1 MVDFVGLPLSGYGN
15 RPSRSI
21 PPFRREFSLIISLS
35 GGLQKLWSHCES
47 KVNYNDT
54 LSILVN
60 FMEHSDFVHLHL
72 HTEYSLLD
80 GACRIL
86 DNRGAPGE
94 LIQRASQYR
103 MPALG
108 ITDHGNMFGAIDFY
122 QACVNSGIKPII
134 GCEFYIAPQSRYIK
148 DGSGISEAANHL
160 ILLAKDRTGYQNL
173 MRLVTIAYL
182 EGFYYRPRIDK
193 EVLKDYCKGL
203 ICLTG
208 CLKSEV
214 SQAILNDDRDKAKM
228 AISFYGEIFGK
239 ENIYLELIDNGISEQ
254 RKVCREL
261 IELEKEMGIPLVAT
275 NDCHYVDKADAYAQE
290 ILLCIGTG
298 KTLDDPSH
306 LKFSTEEFYFKSPQE
321 MKQIFI
327 EIPQAVK
334 NTIEI
339 TEKCSLQ
346 LDFETIHLPVYK
358 VPENYS
364 LDDYLRNLCEQG
376 LKKRHTEVT
385 PDIRKRLDYELSV
398 ISQMGFASY
407 FLIVW
412 DFIEYAKRQKIM
424 VGPGRGSGAG
434 SLVAYLLGIT
444 ELDPLK
450 YGLLFER
457 FLNPGRKSMPDLDI
471 DFADNGRDKVID
483 YVKERYGEKNVAQ
496 IITFGTM
503 LARAVVRDTGR
514 VLNVPLSEVDG
525 IAKLIPFGETI
536 EGALQLVPELKRR
549 YETDGVVRNL
559 LDTAQRIEGLKRH
572 TGVHAAGIVITP
584 GEMVNYV
591 PLAKSGRNV
600 VTTQYEDAALIRL
613 GLLKIDFLGLRT
625 LTVIDEAL
633 KLVSKKTK
641 QAPKEPSDIP
651 LDDRKTYKLLAEAK
665 SAGVF
670 QLESAGMRDLL
681 RKLEPTEFSD
691 LIALVAL
698 YRPGPIGSGMVD
710 EFVARK
716 HKRAK
721 IDYEHPLIEPI
732 LRDTYG
738 VILYQEDVMRIASEL
753 AGFAPEQAD
762 VLRQAMGKKNP
773 IEIERQREN
782 FVKGAGKKG
791 ISIGKANRIF
801 DAMVK
806 FGGYGFNK
814 SHASAYALLA
824 YHTAWLKANHP
835 LEYMTVLLSS
845 EIEDTDKIVEYI
857 AECHL
862 MSITVLPPSVEKSFS
877 EFRIENGSIRFGLL
891 AIKNVGQGAIDSI
904 VGARESG
911 GAFRSLYD
919 FCVRVDLR
927 LVNRRT
933 IESLIKAGCFDS
945 FGNPRAQL
953 FKGLDFVLEK
963 ASRAQRERLSG
974 QTSFLA
980 FVEPGLP
987 GAEELAPAK
996 EWQENKLLAYEKEV
1010 LGFYITGHP
1019 LARFAEEMK
1028 NYVSHPIDKLH
1039 GLRTESQVTTGGI
1052 IASLDK
1058 RKTKKGQLMAIFK
1071 LEDLTG
1077 MVEVIVF
1084 PEAYE
1089 NGIGKYLHRDE
1100 MVIVKGRL
1108 NWREEKVRIVASE
1121 VIPFSRA
1128 RESIIHEMTLK
1139 LSTAGLEEETLKKL
1153 KELFMKNQ
1161 GSCRVNFKLSAPRNR
1176 IVKISSKMQVKLSDE
1191 LLEDLKKLLGTDSI
1205 QLSR

>member
-1 MVDFVGLPLSGYGN
+1 
-15 RPSRSI
+15 
-21 PPFRREFSLIISLS
+21 
-35 GGLQKLWSHCES
+35 
-47 KVNYNDT
+47 
-54 LSILVN
+54 
-60 FMEHSDFVHLHL
+60 MEHSDFVHLHL

-86 DNRGAPGE
+86 DNRRAPGN
-94 LIQRASQYR
+94 LIQRASQYK
-103 MPALG
+103 MAAMG
-108 ITDHGNMFGAIDFY
+108 ITDHGNIFGTIDFY

-134 GCEFYIAPQSRYIK
+134 GCEVYVAPRSRYVK
-148 DGSGISEAANHL
+148 EGSSISEAANHL
-160 ILLAKDRTGYQNL
+160 ILLARDRTGYKNL
-173 MRLVTIAYL
+173 MRLVSIGYL

-193 EVLKDYCKGL
+193 EALKDYSKGL
-203 ICLTG
+203 VCLTG
-208 CLKSEV
+208 CLKSEF
-214 SQAILNDDRDKAKM
+214 SQAILNDDQDKAKK

-239 ENIYLELIDNGISEQ
+239 ENFYLELIDNGISEQ

-261 IELEKEMGIPLVAT
+261 IRLGKQMEIPLVAT

-298 KTLDDPSH
+298 RTLDDPSH

-321 MKQIFI
+321 MKQIFAEVPEAI
-327 EIPQAVK
+327 S
-334 NTIEI
+334 NTMEI
-339 TEKCSLQ
+339 TEKCNLQ
-346 LDFETIHLPVYK
+346 LDFETIHLPDYK
-358 VPENYS
+358 VPENYN
-364 LDDYLRNLCEQG
+364 LDEYLRNLCEEG
-376 LKKRHTEVT
+376 LKKRYTEVT
-385 PDIRKRLDYELSV
+385 PDIRRRLDYELSV
-398 ISQMGFASY
+398 ISRMGFASY

-434 SLVAYLLGIT
+434 SFVAYLLGIT

-471 DFADNGRDKVID
+471 DFADNGRDRVID
-483 YVKERYGEKNVAQ
+483 YVKAKYGQKNVAQ

-514 VLNVPLSEVDG
+514 VLNVPLTEVDG

-536 EGALQLVPELKRR
+536 QEALQLVPELNRG

-591 PLAKSGRNV
+591 PLAKSGKNV
-600 VTTQYEDAALIRL
+600 VTTQYEDTALIRL

-633 KLVSKKTK
+633 KLISKRAKE
-641 QAPKEPSDIP
+641 APREPSDIV
-651 LDDRKTYKLLAEAK
+651 LDDGKTYKLLAEAK

-721 IDYEHPLIEPI
+721 IDYEHPLLEPI
-732 LRDTYG
+732 LKDTYG
-738 VILYQEDVMRIASEL
+738 IILYQEDVMRIATEL
-753 AGFAPEQAD
+753 AGFTPEQAD
-762 VLRQAMGKKNP
+762 VLRQAMGKKIP

-782 FVKGAGKKG
+782 FVKGAGKEG
-791 ISIGKANRIF
+791 ISVGKANRIF

-824 YHTAWLKANHP
+824 YQTAWLKANYP

-845 EIEDTDKIVEYI
+845 EMENTDKIVEYM
-857 AECHL
+857 AECQQ
-862 MSITVLPPSVEKSFS
+862 MGTAVLPPSVEKSFS
-877 EFRIENGSIRFGLL
+877 EFRIEDGSIRFGLL

-911 GAFRSLYD
+911 GVFKSLYD
-919 FCVRVDLR
+919 FCVQVDLR

-945 FGNPRAQL
+945 LGQPRAQL
-953 FKGLDFVLEK
+953 FKGLDLVLEK
-963 ASRAQRERLSG
+963 ASRAQKERLSG
-974 QTSFLA
+974 QTSFLDL
-980 FVEPGLP
+980 VDSTLGEV
-987 GAEELAPAK
+987 EELPPSK

-1010 LGFYITGHP
+1010 LGFYVTGHP
-1019 LARFAEEMK
+1019 LARFSEEMK
-1028 NYVSHPIDKLH
+1028 NYVSHSIDKLH
-1039 GLRTESQVTTGGI
+1039 ELGTKSQVTIGGI
-1052 IASLDK
+1052 ISSLNK

-1100 MVIVKGRL
+1100 MVVVKGRL
-1108 NWREEKVRIVASE
+1108 NWREEKPRIVASE

-1128 RESIIHEMTLK
+1128 KELLIHQMILK
-1139 LSTAGLEEETLKKL
+1139 LSTAGLEEATLKKL
-1153 KELFMKNQ
+1153 KELFMKNR
-1161 GSCRVNFKLSAPRNR
+1161 GNCRVNFSLSAPRNR
-1176 IVKISSKMQVKLSDE
+1176 IVDISSKIQVKLSDE
-1191 LLEDLKKLLGTDSI
+1191 LLEEVKRLVGRDSI
-1205 QLSR
+1205 RLSG

>member
-1 MVDFVGLPLSGYGN
+1 
-15 RPSRSI
+15 
-21 PPFRREFSLIISLS
+21 
-35 GGLQKLWSHCES
+35 
-47 KVNYNDT
+47 
-54 LSILVN
+54 
-60 FMEHSDFVHLHL
+60 MEHSSFVHLHL

-86 DNRGAPGE
+86 DNRRAPGN
-94 LIQRASQYR
+94 LIQRAVQYR

-122 QACVNSGIKPII
+122 QACANSGIKPII
-134 GCEFYIAPQSRYIK
+134 GCEVYVAPQTRYVK
-148 DGSGISEAANHL
+148 EGGGISEATNHL
-160 ILLAKDRTGYQNL
+160 ILLAKDGTGYRNL
-173 MRLVTIAYL
+173 TKLVSIGYL
-182 EGFYYRPRIDK
+182 EGFYYRPRIDR
-193 EVLKDYCKGL
+193 EVLKEYAKGL
-203 ICLTG
+203 VCLTG
-208 CLKSEV
+208 CVKSEV
-214 SQAILNDDRDKAKM
+214 SQAILAEDYDKAKE
-228 AISFYGEIFGK
+228 AISFYAGIFGK
-239 ENIYLELIDNGISEQ
+239 ENLYLELIDNGISEQ
-254 RKVCREL
+254 KKVCREL
-261 IELEKEMGIPLVAT
+261 IRLGKELGIPLVAT
-275 NDCHYVDKADAYAQE
+275 NDCHYVDKADAYVQE

-298 KTLDDPSH
+298 KTLDDPTH

-321 MKQIFI
+321 MEQIFA
-327 EIPQAVK
+327 EVPQAIR

-346 LDFETIHLPVYK
+346 LDFETIHLPEYRI
-358 VPENYS
+358 PEEGN
-364 LDDYLRNLCEQG
+364 LDVYLRSLCEEG
-376 LKKRHTEVT
+376 LNKRYKEVT
-385 PDIRKRLDYELSV
+385 PEVRKRLDYELSV
-398 ISQMGFASY
+398 IRQMGFASY

-412 DFIEYAKRQKIM
+412 DFIEYAKQQNIM

-471 DFADNGRDKVID
+471 DFADSGRDRVIE
-483 YVKERYGEKNVAQ
+483 YVKNKYGEKNVAQ

-514 VLNVPLSEVDG
+514 VLNVPLPEVDG

-536 EGALQLVPELKRR
+536 QGALQMVPELRRR
-549 YETDGVVRNL
+549 YETEPLVRNL

-591 PLAKSGRNV
+591 PLAKSGKNV
-600 VTTQYEDAALIRL
+600 VTTQYEDAALVKL

-633 KLVSKKTK
+633 KLIDKRAKGV
-641 QAPKEPSDIP
+641 PKEPSEIP
-651 LDDRKTYKLLAEAK
+651 LNDKKTYRLLAEAK

-710 EFVARK
+710 EFVSRK
-716 HKRAK
+716 HKWAK
-721 IDYEHPLIEPI
+721 ITYEHPLLEPI

-738 VILYQEDVMRIASEL
+738 IILYQEDVMCIASEL
-753 AGFAPEQAD
+753 AGFTPEQAD
-762 VLRQAMGKKNP
+762 VLRQAMGKKVP
-773 IEIERQREN
+773 VEIERQREN

-824 YHTAWLKANHP
+824 YQTAWLKANYP
-835 LEYMTVLLSS
+835 LEHMTVLLSS
-845 EIEDTDKIVEYI
+845 EMENTDKIAEYM
-857 AECHL
+857 AECRH
-862 MSITVLPPSVEKSFS
+862 MGITVLPPSVDKSFS

-904 VGARESG
+904 VAARESG
-911 GAFRSLYD
+911 RMFTSLYD

-927 LVNRRT
+927 SVNRRT

-945 FGNPRAQL
+945 FAQPRAQL
-953 FKGLDFVLEK
+953 FKGLDSVLEK
-963 ASRAQRERLSG
+963 ALQSQKERLRG
-974 QTSFLA
+974 QTSFLDIVDSIA
-980 FVEPGLP
+980 RGI
-987 GAEELAPAK
+987 EELAPSK
-996 EWQENKLLAYEKEV
+996 EWEENKLLAYEKEV
-1010 LGFYITGHP
+1010 LGFYISGHP
-1019 LARFAEEMK
+1019 LARYAEEMN
-1028 NYVSHPIDKLH
+1028 NYVSHFIDQLQEA
-1039 GLRTESQVTTGGI
+1039 GNESEVAAAGI
-1052 IASLDK
+1052 ISSINK
-1058 RKTKKGQLMAIFK
+1058 KKTKKGQWMAVFR

-1077 MVEVIVF
+1077 IVEVIVF

-1089 NGIGKYLHRDE
+1089 SGIAEYLHRDE

-1108 NWREEKVRIVASE
+1108 AWREDKPRILASE

-1128 RESIIHEMTLK
+1128 RELLIHQMTLK
-1139 LSTAGLEEETLKKL
+1139 LSTAGLEEETLRKL
-1153 KELFMKNQ
+1153 KEVFLRNQ
-1161 GSCRVNFKLSAPRNR
+1161 GNCRVNFCLSPPHNKVAR
-1176 IVKISSKMQVKLSDE
+1176 IKSKMQVKLSDE
-1191 LLEDLKKLLGTDSI
+1191 LLEEVKKLLGRDSV
-1205 QLSR
+1205 QLK

>member
-1 MVDFVGLPLSGYGN
+1 VSFEIVPTPIEN
-15 RPSRSI
+15 R
-21 PPFRREFSLIISLS
+21 
-35 GGLQKLWSHCES
+35 
-47 KVNYNDT
+47 DA
-54 LSILVN
+54 ILVN

-86 DNRGAPGE
+86 DNRRAPGN
-94 LIQRASQYR
+94 LIQRASQYK

-134 GCEFYIAPQSRYIK
+134 GCEVYVAPQSRYVK
-148 DGSGISEAANHL
+148 EGSSISEAANHL
-160 ILLAKDRTGYQNL
+160 ILLAKDRTGYENL
-173 MRLVTIAYL
+173 MRLVSIGYL

-193 EVLKDYCKGL
+193 EVLKDYSKGL

-208 CLKSEV
+208 CLKGEV
-214 SQAILNDDRDKAKM
+214 SQAILNDDPDKAKK

-239 ENIYLELIDNGISEQ
+239 ENLYLELIDNGISEQ
-254 RKVCREL
+254 KKICREL
-261 IELEKEMGIPLVAT
+261 IKLGKEIGIPSVAT

-298 KTLDDPSH
+298 KTLDDPTH

-321 MKQIFI
+321 MKQIFA
-327 EIPQAVK
+327 EMPQAIN

-346 LDFETIHLPVYK
+346 LDFETMHLPDYK
-358 VPENYS
+358 VPDKYN
-364 LDDYLRNLCEQG
+364 LDEYLKNLCEQG
-376 LKKRHTEVT
+376 LKKRYTEVT
-385 PDIRKRLDYELSV
+385 PDIRRRLGYELSV

-471 DFADNGRDKVID
+471 DFADNGRDRVID
-483 YVKERYGEKNVAQ
+483 YVKEKYGQKNVAQ

-514 VLNVPLSEVDG
+514 VFNVPLSEVDG

-536 EGALQLVPELKRR
+536 QGALQLVPELNRR
-549 YETDGVVRNL
+549 YETDSMVRNL

-591 PLAKSGRNV
+591 PLAKSSKDV
-600 VTTQYEDAALIRL
+600 VTTQYEDTALIKL

-633 KLVSKKTK
+633 KLVSKRAKET
-641 QAPKEPSDIP
+641 PKEPSDIP
-651 LDDRKTYKLLAEAK
+651 LDDRKTYKLLAEGK
-665 SAGVF
+665 SCGVF

-710 EFVARK
+710 EFVDRK

-721 IDYEHPLIEPI
+721 INYEHPLLEPI
-732 LRDTYG
+732 LKDTYG
-738 VILYQEDVMRIASEL
+738 VILYQEDVMHIATDL
-753 AGFAPEQAD
+753 AGFTPEQAD
-762 VLRQAMGKKNP
+762 VLRQAMGKKIP
-773 IEIERQREN
+773 TEIERQREN
-782 FVKGAGKKG
+782 FVKGAGNKE

-824 YHTAWLKANHP
+824 YQTAWLKANYP
-835 LEYMTVLLSS
+835 LEYMAVLLSS
-845 EIEDTDKIVEYI
+845 EMENTDKIVEYI
-857 AECHL
+857 AECHQ
-862 MSITVLPPSVEKSFS
+862 MGITVLPPSVEKSFS

-911 GAFRSLYD
+911 GAFKSLCD

-945 FGNPRAQL
+945 LGQPRAQL
-953 FKGLDFVLEK
+953 FKGLDIVLEK
-963 ASRAQRERLSG
+963 ASQAQKERLSG
-974 QTSFLA
+974 QTSFLD
-980 FVEPGLP
+980 FVDSTVRGV
-987 GAEELAPAK
+987 EELPSSK

-1019 LARFAEEMK
+1019 LAKFAEEMK
-1028 NYVSHPIDKLH
+1028 NYVSHSIDKLQELAT
-1039 GLRTESQVTTGGI
+1039 GSQVSIGGVI
-1052 IASLDK
+1052 SFLNK
-1058 RKTKKGQLMAIFK
+1058 RETKKGQLMAIFK

-1077 MVEVIVF
+1077 MVEVVVF

-1100 MVIVKGRL
+1100 MVIVKGKL
-1108 NWREEKVRIVASE
+1108 NWWEEKPRIVASE
-1121 VIPFSRA
+1121 VIPFNRA
-1128 RESIIHEMTLK
+1128 KEFLIHQITL
-1139 LSTAGLEEETLKKL
+1139 SVATTGLEEGTLKKL
-1153 KELFMKNQ
+1153 KELFIKNQ
-1161 GSCRVNFKLSAPRNR
+1161 GNCRVNFSLSSPRSR
-1176 IVKISSKMQVKLSDE
+1176 TVKISSKMQVKLSDE
-1191 LLEDLKKLLGTDSI
+1191 LLEEVKKLLGKDSI

>member
-1 MVDFVGLPLSGYGN
+1 
-15 RPSRSI
+15 
-21 PPFRREFSLIISLS
+21 
-35 GGLQKLWSHCES
+35 
-47 KVNYNDT
+47 
-54 LSILVN
+54 
-60 FMEHSDFVHLHL
+60 MEHSDFVHLHL

-86 DNRGAPGE
+86 DNRRAPGN

-134 GCEFYIAPQSRYIK
+134 GCEVYVAPQSRHAK
-148 DGSGISEAANHL
+148 EGSSISEAANHL
-160 ILLAKDRTGYQNL
+160 ILLAKDRTGYENL
-173 MRLVTIAYL
+173 MKLVSIGYL

-193 EVLKDYCKGL
+193 EVLKDYSKGL
-203 ICLTG
+203 VCLTG
-208 CLKSEV
+208 CLKGEV
-214 SQAILNDDRDKAKM
+214 SGAILNDDLDKAKK
-228 AISFYGEIFGK
+228 AISFYGEIFCK
-239 ENIYLELIDNGISEQ
+239 ENLYLELTDNGISEQ
-254 RKVCREL
+254 KKVCREL
-261 IELEKEMGIPLVAT
+261 IKLGRELGIPLVAT

-321 MKQIFI
+321 MKQIFA
-327 EIPQAVK
+327 EMPQAIK
-334 NTIEI
+334 STIEI
-339 TEKCSLQ
+339 TEKCNLQ
-346 LDFETIHLPVYK
+346 LDFETIHLPEYK

-364 LDDYLRNLCEQG
+364 LDEYLRNLCEQG
-376 LKKRHTEVT
+376 LNKRYTEVT

-398 ISQMGFASY
+398 ITRMGFASY

-434 SLVAYLLGIT
+434 SLVAYVLGIT

-471 DFADNGRDKVID
+471 DFADNGRDRVID
-483 YVKERYGEKNVAQ
+483 YVKEKYGQKNVAQ

-514 VLNVPLSEVDG
+514 VLNIPLPEVDG

-536 EGALQLVPELKRR
+536 QGALQLVPELKSR

-559 LDTAQRIEGLKRH
+559 LDMAQRIEGIKRH
-572 TGVHAAGIVITP
+572 TGVHAAGIVIAP

-591 PLAKSGRNV
+591 PLAKSGKNV
-600 VTTQYEDAALIRL
+600 VTTQYDDTALIKL

-633 KLVSKKTK
+633 KLISKRAKE
-641 QAPKEPSDIP
+641 APREPSDIP
-651 LDDRKTYKLLAEAK
+651 LDNRKTYKLLAEAK

-691 LIALVAL
+691 VIALVAL

-721 IDYEHPLIEPI
+721 ISYEHPLLEPI

-738 VILYQEDVMRIASEL
+738 VILYQEDVMRIATEL
-753 AGFAPEQAD
+753 AGFTPEQAD
-762 VLRQAMGKKNP
+762 VLRQAMGKKVP
-773 IEIERQREN
+773 EEIERQREN
-782 FVKGAGKKG
+782 FVKGAGNKG
-791 ISIGKANRIF
+791 ISTGKSNRIF

-824 YHTAWLKANHP
+824 YQTAWLKANYP

-845 EIEDTDKIVEYI
+845 EMENTDKIVEYI
-857 AECHL
+857 SECHQ
-862 MSITVLPPSVEKSFS
+862 MGITVLPPSVEKSFS

-911 GAFRSLYD
+911 EAFTSLYD
-919 FCVRVDLR
+919 FCVRVDSR
-927 LVNRRT
+927 LVNRRA
-933 IESLIKAGCFDS
+933 IESLIKAGCFDLL
-945 FGNPRAQL
+945 GQPRAHL
-953 FKGLDFVLEK
+953 FKGLDLVLEK
-963 ASRAQRERLSG
+963 ASRAQKERLSG

-980 FVEPGLP
+980 LADSTVRGV
-987 GAEELAPAK
+987 EELPPSK

-1028 NYVSHPIDKLH
+1028 NYVSHSIDKLQEL
-1039 GLRTESQVTTGGI
+1039 GTESQVSIGGI
-1052 IASLDK
+1052 IGSLEK
-1058 RKTKKGQLMAIFK
+1058 KKTKKGQLMAIFG

-1100 MVIVKGRL
+1100 LFIVKGKL
-1108 NWREEKVRIVASE
+1108 NWREEKARIVASE

-1128 RESIIHEMTLK
+1128 REHFIHQMTLK
-1139 LSTAGLEEETLKKL
+1139 LSTAGLEEDTLKKL
-1153 KELFMKNQ
+1153 KELFEKNRGNCQ
-1161 GSCRVNFKLSAPRNR
+1161 VNFNLSAPRNKPM
-1176 IVKISSKMQVKLSDE
+1176 KISSKIQVKLSDE
-1191 LLEDLKKLLGTDSI
+1191 LLEEVERLLGRDSI
-1205 QLSR
+1205 QLSP

>member
-1 MVDFVGLPLSGYGN
+1 
-15 RPSRSI
+15 
-21 PPFRREFSLIISLS
+21 
-35 GGLQKLWSHCES
+35 
-47 KVNYNDT
+47 
-54 LSILVN
+54 
-60 FMEHSDFVHLHL
+60 MEHSDFVHLHL

-86 DNRGAPGE
+86 DNHRAPGN
-94 LIQRASQYR
+94 LIQRASQYKLA
-103 MPALG
+103 ALG
-108 ITDHGNMFGAIDFY
+108 ITDHGNMFGTIDFY

-134 GCEFYIAPQSRYIK
+134 GCEVYVAPQSRYVK
-148 DGSGISEAANHL
+148 EGSSISEAANHL
-160 ILLAKDRTGYQNL
+160 ILLARDRTGYKNL
-173 MRLVTIAYL
+173 MRLVSIGYL

-193 EVLKDYCKGL
+193 EVLKDYSEGL
-203 ICLTG
+203 VCLTG
-208 CLKSEV
+208 CLKSEF
-214 SQAILNDDRDKAKM
+214 SRAILNDDQDKAKK

-239 ENIYLELIDNGISEQ
+239 ENFYLELIDNGISEQ

-261 IELEKEMGIPLVAT
+261 IRLGKQMEIPLVAT

-298 KTLDDPSH
+298 RTLDDPSH

-321 MKQIFI
+321 MKQIFAEVPEAI
-327 EIPQAVK
+327 S
-334 NTIEI
+334 NTMEI
-339 TEKCSLQ
+339 TEKCNLQ
-346 LDFETIHLPVYK
+346 LDFETIHLPDYK
-358 VPENYS
+358 VPENYN
-364 LDDYLRNLCEQG
+364 LDEYLRNLCEQG
-376 LKKRHTEVT
+376 LKKRYAEVT
-385 PDIRKRLDYELSV
+385 PDIRRRLDYELSV
-398 ISQMGFASY
+398 ISRMGFASY

-434 SLVAYLLGIT
+434 SFVAYLLGIT

-471 DFADNGRDKVID
+471 DFADNGRDRAID
-483 YVKERYGEKNVAQ
+483 YVKAKYGQKNVAQ

-514 VLNVPLSEVDG
+514 VLNVPLTEVDG

-536 EGALQLVPELKRR
+536 QEALQLVPELNRR

-591 PLAKSGRNV
+591 PLAKSGKNV
-600 VTTQYEDAALIRL
+600 VTTQYEDTALIRL

-633 KLVSKKTK
+633 KLISKRAKE
-641 QAPKEPSDIP
+641 APKEPSDIP
-651 LDDRKTYKLLAEAK
+651 LDDGKTYKLLAEAK

-721 IDYEHPLIEPI
+721 IDYEHPLLEPI
-732 LRDTYG
+732 LKDTYG
-738 VILYQEDVMRIASEL
+738 IILYQEDVMRIATEL
-753 AGFAPEQAD
+753 AGFTPEQAD
-762 VLRQAMGKKNP
+762 VLRQAMGKKIP

-782 FVKGAGKKG
+782 FVKGAGKEG
-791 ISIGKANRIF
+791 ISVGKANRIF

-824 YHTAWLKANHP
+824 YQTAWLKANYP

-845 EIEDTDKIVEYI
+845 EMENTDKIVEYM
-857 AECHL
+857 AKCQQ
-862 MSITVLPPSVEKSFS
+862 MGTAVLPPSVEKSFS

-904 VGARESG
+904 VGARESEG
-911 GAFRSLYD
+911 VFKSLYD
-919 FCVRVDLR
+919 FCVQVDLR

-945 FGNPRAQL
+945 LGQPRAQL
-953 FKGLDFVLEK
+953 FKGLDLVLEK
-963 ASRAQRERLSG
+963 ASRAQKERLSG
-974 QTSFLA
+974 QTSFLDLVDST
-980 FVEPGLP
+980 FREV
-987 GAEELAPAK
+987 EELPPSK

-1010 LGFYITGHP
+1010 LGFYVTGHP
-1019 LARFAEEMK
+1019 LARFSEEMK
-1028 NYVSHPIDKLH
+1028 NYVSHSIDKLREL
-1039 GLRTESQVTTGGI
+1039 GTKSQVTIGGI
-1052 IASLDK
+1052 ISSLNK

-1077 MVEVIVF
+1077 MVEVVVF
-1084 PEAYE
+1084 PEAYD
-1089 NGIGKYLHRDE
+1089 NGIGKYLRRDE
-1100 MVIVKGRL
+1100 MVIVKGRV
-1108 NWREEKVRIVASE
+1108 NWWEEKPRIVASE

-1128 RESIIHEMTLK
+1128 KELLIHQMTLK
-1139 LSTAGLEEETLKKL
+1139 LSTAGLEEATLKKL
-1153 KELFMKNQ
+1153 KELFMKNR
-1161 GSCRVNFKLSAPRNR
+1161 GSCQVNFSLSAPRNI
-1176 IVKISSKMQVKLSDE
+1176 IVNISSKIQVKLSDE
-1191 LLEDLKKLLGTDSI
+1191 FLEEVKKLVGRDSI
-1205 QLSR
+1205 QLSG

>member
-1 MVDFVGLPLSGYGN
+1 
-15 RPSRSI
+15 
-21 PPFRREFSLIISLS
+21 
-35 GGLQKLWSHCES
+35 
-47 KVNYNDT
+47 
-54 LSILVN
+54 
-60 FMEHSDFVHLHL
+60 MEHSDFVHLHL

-86 DNRGAPGE
+86 DNRKAPGN

-134 GCEFYIAPQSRYIK
+134 GCEIYVAPQSRYVK
-148 DGSGISEAANHL
+148 EGSGISEAANHL
-160 ILLAKDRTGYQNL
+160 ILLVRDRTGYKNL
-173 MRLVTIAYL
+173 MRLVSIGYL

-193 EVLKDYCKGL
+193 EVLKEYSEGL

-214 SQAILNDDRDKAKM
+214 SQAILNDDHDKAKK

-239 ENIYLELIDNGISEQ
+239 ENLYLELIDNGISEQ
-254 RKVCREL
+254 KKVCQGL
-261 IELEKEMGIPLVAT
+261 VKLGKEMGIPLVAT
-275 NDCHYVDKADAYAQE
+275 NDCHYVDKTDAYAQE

-298 KTLDDPSH
+298 KTFDDPSH

-321 MKQIFI
+321 MKQIFA
-327 EIPQAVK
+327 EIPQAIK
-334 NTIEI
+334 STIEI

-346 LDFETIHLPVYK
+346 LDFETMHLPDYK
-358 VPENYS
+358 VPENYNF
-364 LDDYLRNLCEQG
+364 DEYLKNLCEQG
-376 LKKRHTEVT
+376 LKKRYREVT
-385 PDIRKRLDYELSV
+385 PDIRRRLDYELSV
-398 ISQMGFASY
+398 INQMGFASY

-471 DFADNGRDKVID
+471 DFADNGRDRVID
-483 YVKERYGEKNVAQ
+483 YVREKYGQKNVAQ

-514 VLNVPLSEVDG
+514 VLNVPLLEVDG

-536 EGALQLVPELKRR
+536 QGALQLVPELNRR

-559 LDTAQRIEGLKRH
+559 LDTAQRIEGIKRH

-591 PLAKSGRNV
+591 PLAKSSKNV

-633 KLVSKKTK
+633 KLINKRAKE
-641 QAPKEPSDIP
+641 APKEPSDIP
-651 LDDRKTYKLLAEAK
+651 LDDRKTYKLLAQAK

-681 RKLEPTEFSD
+681 RKLKPTEFSD
-691 LIALVAL
+691 IIALVAL

-721 IDYEHPLIEPI
+721 INYEHSLLEPI
-732 LRDTYG
+732 LKDTYG
-738 VILYQEDVMRIASEL
+738 VILYQEDVMRITTEL
-753 AGFAPEQAD
+753 AGFTPEQAD
-762 VLRQAMGKKNP
+762 VLRQAMGKKIP
-773 IEIERQREN
+773 TEIERQREN
-782 FVKGAGKKG
+782 FVKGAGKKE
-791 ISIGKANRIF
+791 ISSGKANRTF

-824 YHTAWLKANHP
+824 YQTAWLKANYP

-845 EIEDTDKIVEYI
+845 EMENTDKIVEYI
-857 AECHL
+857 SECHQ
-862 MSITVLPPSVEKSFS
+862 MGITVLPPSVEKSFS
-877 EFRIENGSIRFGLL
+877 EFRIENGNVRFGLL
-891 AIKNVGQGAIDSI
+891 AIKNVGHGAIDSI
-904 VGARESG
+904 VSARESG
-911 GAFRSLYD
+911 EAFTSLCD
-919 FCVRVDLR
+919 FCVRVDSR
-927 LVNRRT
+927 LVNRRAV
-933 IESLIKAGCFDS
+933 ESLIKAGCFDS
-945 FGNPRAQL
+945 LGQPRAQL
-953 FKGLDFVLEK
+953 FKGLDLVLEK
-963 ASRAQRERLSG
+963 ALRVQKERLSG
-974 QTSFLA
+974 QTSFMDL
-980 FVEPGLP
+980 VDSTLGE
-987 GAEELAPAK
+987 AEELPPSK

-1010 LGFYITGHP
+1010 LGFYVTGHP
-1019 LARFAEEMK
+1019 LAKFAEEM
-1028 NYVSHPIDKLH
+1028 NSYVSHSIDKLYESK
-1039 GLRTESQVTTGGI
+1039 TESQVSIGGI
-1052 IASLDK
+1052 IGSLNK
-1058 RKTKKGQLMAIFK
+1058 KKTKKGQLMAIFK

-1089 NGIGKYLHRDE
+1089 NRIGKYLHRDE

-1108 NWREEKVRIVASE
+1108 NWREEKPRIVASE

-1128 RESIIHEMTLK
+1128 KELLIHQMTLK
-1139 LSTAGLEEETLKKL
+1139 LSTAGLEEDTLKKL
-1153 KELFMKNQ
+1153 KELFIKNQ
-1161 GSCRVNFKLSAPRNR
+1161 GNCRVNFNLSAPRNR
-1176 IVKISSKMQVKLSDE
+1176 IVNISSKTQVKLSDQ
-1191 LLEDLKKLLGTDSI
+1191 LLEEVKRLLGKDSI

>member
-1 MVDFVGLPLSGYGN
+1 
-15 RPSRSI
+15 
-21 PPFRREFSLIISLS
+21 
-35 GGLQKLWSHCES
+35 
-47 KVNYNDT
+47 
-54 LSILVN
+54 
-60 FMEHSDFVHLHL
+60 MEHSDFVHLHL

-86 DNRGAPGE
+86 DNRRAPGS

-134 GCEFYIAPQSRYIK
+134 GCEIYVAPQSRHIK
-148 DGSGISEAANHL
+148 EGSGISEAASHL
-160 ILLAKDRTGYQNL
+160 ILLAKDKTGYENL
-173 MRLVTIAYL
+173 MRLVSIGYV
-182 EGFYYRPRIDK
+182 EGFYYRPRVDK
-193 EVLKDYCKGL
+193 EVLAEYSRGL
-203 ICLTG
+203 VCLTG
-208 CLKSEV
+208 CLKGEV
-214 SQAILNDDRDKAKM
+214 SRAILNDDCDKAGKTV
-228 AISFYGEIFGK
+228 SFLGDIFGK
-239 ENIYLELIDNGISEQ
+239 DNLYLELIDNGISEQ
-254 RKVCREL
+254 KKISGEL
-261 IELEKEMGIPLVAT
+261 VKLGKEMGIPLVAT
-275 NDCHYVDKADAYAQE
+275 NDCHYVDKTDAYAQE

-306 LKFSTEEFYFKSPQE
+306 LKFSTEEFYFKSPRE
-321 MKQIFI
+321 MKQIFA
-327 EIPQAVK
+327 EIPEAIRS
-334 NTIEI
+334 TIEI

-346 LDFETIHLPVYK
+346 LDFETMHLPDYK
-358 VPENYS
+358 VPGKQSHN
-364 LDDYLRNLCEQG
+364 DYLGSLCEQG
-376 LKKRHTEVT
+376 LRMRYRKVT

-412 DFIEYAKRQKIM
+412 DFIEYAKRQEIM

-444 ELDPLK
+444 ELDPLQ

-471 DFADNGRDKVID
+471 DFADNGRDRVID
-483 YVKERYGEKNVAQ
+483 YVKDKYGEKNVAQ

-503 LARAVVRDTGR
+503 WARAVVRDTGR
-514 VLNVPLSEVDG
+514 VLNVPLPEVDG

-536 EGALQLVPELKRR
+536 QGALQLVPELKRR
-549 YETDGVVRNL
+549 YDTDGMVKNL
-559 LDTAQRIEGLKRH
+559 LDTAQKIEGIKRH

-584 GEMVNYV
+584 GEMANYT
-591 PLAKSGRNV
+591 PLAKSSKNV
-600 VTTQYEDAALIRL
+600 ITTQYEDSALIRL

-633 KLVSKKTK
+633 KLISERTK

-651 LDDRKTYKLLAEAK
+651 LDNRKTYKLLAQAK

-681 RKLEPTEFSD
+681 RKLKPTEFSD
-691 LIALVAL
+691 IIALVAL

-721 IDYEHPLIEPI
+721 IDYEHPSLEPI

-738 VILYQEDVMRIASEL
+738 VILYQEDVMRIATEL

-762 VLRQAMGKKNP
+762 VLRQAMGKKIP
-773 IEIERQREN
+773 TEIERQREN
-782 FVKGAGKKG
+782 FIKGAGKKG
-791 ISIGKANRIF
+791 ISPGKANKIF

-824 YHTAWLKANHP
+824 YQTAWLKANYP

-845 EIEDTDKIVEYI
+845 EMDNTDKIVEYI
-857 AECHL
+857 SECHQ
-862 MSITVLPPSVEKSFS
+862 MGITVLPPSVEKSFS
-877 EFRIENGSIRFGLL
+877 EFRMENGKIRFGLL

-904 VGARESG
+904 VNGREDG
-911 GAFRSLYD
+911 KRFASLYD
-919 FCVRVDLR
+919 FCVRVDSR
-927 LVNRRT
+927 LVNRRA

-945 FGNPRAQL
+945 LGQPRAQL
-953 FKGLDFVLEK
+953 FKGLDLVLEK
-963 ASRAQRERLSG
+963 ASRAQKERLSG
-974 QTSFLA
+974 QTSFLEL
-980 FVEPGLP
+980 VDTTP
-987 GAEELAPAK
+987 AEEEELPSAK

-1010 LGFYITGHP
+1010 LGFYVTGHP

-1028 NYVSHPIDKLH
+1028 NYVTHSIDRLYES
-1039 GLRTESQVTTGGI
+1039 RTEAQVSTGGI
-1052 IASLDK
+1052 IGTLNK
-1058 RKTKKGQLMAIFK
+1058 KKTKRGQLMAIFK

-1084 PEAYE
+1084 PDAYE
-1089 NGIGKYLHRDE
+1089 KGIGKYLHGDE

-1108 NWREEKVRIVASE
+1108 NWREEKPRIVASE
-1121 VIPFSRA
+1121 VIPFGRA
-1128 RESIIHEMTLK
+1128 RELLIHEMTLK
-1139 LSTAGLEEETLKKL
+1139 ISTAGLEEKTLKKL
-1153 KELFMKNQ
+1153 KELFVKNQ
-1161 GSCRVNFKLSAPRNR
+1161 GDCRVKFSLYSPRNR
-1176 IVKISSKMQVKLSDE
+1176 IINIDSKAHVKLSDQ
-1191 LLEDLKKLLGTDSI
+1191 LLEEVTRLLGKDSV

>member
-1 MVDFVGLPLSGYGN
+1 
-15 RPSRSI
+15 
-21 PPFRREFSLIISLS
+21 
-35 GGLQKLWSHCES
+35 
-47 KVNYNDT
+47 
-54 LSILVN
+54 
-60 FMEHSDFVHLHL
+60 MEHSDFVHLHL

-86 DNRGAPGE
+86 DSRRAPGD
-94 LIQRASQYR
+94 LIQRASQYK

-122 QACVNSGIKPII
+122 QACVNGGIKPII
-134 GCEFYIAPQSRYIK
+134 GCEVYVAPQSRYVK
-148 DGSGISEAANHL
+148 EGSGISEAANHL
-160 ILLAKDRTGYQNL
+160 ILLAKDRTGYENL
-173 MRLVTIAYL
+173 MRLVSIGYL

-193 EVLKDYCKGL
+193 EVLKDHCKGL

-214 SQAILNDDRDKAKM
+214 SQGILNDDHDKAKRV
-228 AISFYGEIFGK
+228 ISFYSEIFGK
-239 ENIYLELIDNGISEQ
+239 ENLYLELIDNGISEQ
-254 RKVCREL
+254 RKVCQEL
-261 IELEKEMGIPLVAT
+261 IKLGKEMGIPLIAT
-275 NDCHYVDKADAYAQE
+275 NDCHYVDKADAYMQE

-321 MKQIFI
+321 MKQIFA
-327 EIPQAVK
+327 EVLQAIS

-346 LDFETIHLPVYK
+346 LDFGTIHLPDYK
-358 VPENYS
+358 IPENYS
-364 LDDYLRNLCEQG
+364 LDEYLRNLCLKG
-376 LKKRHTEVT
+376 LNKRYTEVT

-412 DFIEYAKRQKIM
+412 DFIQYAKRQKIM

-434 SLVAYLLGIT
+434 SLVAYVLGIT

-471 DFADNGRDKVID
+471 DFADNGRDTVID
-483 YVKERYGEKNVAQ
+483 YVKEKYGQKNVAQ

-503 LARAVVRDTGR
+503 LAKAVVRDTGR
-514 VLNVPLSEVDG
+514 VLNVPLLEVDG

-536 EGALQLVPELKRR
+536 QGALQLVPELKRR
-549 YETDGVVRNL
+549 YETDGVVKNL

-591 PLAKSGRNV
+591 PLAKSGKDV
-600 VTTQYEDAALIRL
+600 LTTQYEDAALIKL

-633 KLVSKKTK
+633 KLIGNRAKDV
-641 QAPKEPSDIP
+641 PKEPSDIP
-651 LDDRKTYKLLAEAK
+651 LDDKKTYKLLAEAK

-716 HKRAK
+716 HRRAK
-721 IDYEHPLIEPI
+721 IDYEHPLVEPI

-738 VILYQEDVMRIASEL
+738 VILYQEDVMRIATEL
-753 AGFAPEQAD
+753 AGFTPEQAD
-762 VLRQAMGKKNP
+762 VLRQAMGKKIP
-773 IEIERQREN
+773 TEIERQREN

-791 ISIGKANRIF
+791 ISVGKANRIF

-814 SHASAYALLA
+814 SHASAYGLLA
-824 YHTAWLKANHP
+824 YQTAWLKANYP

-845 EIEDTDKIVEYI
+845 EMEDTDKIVEYI
-857 AECHL
+857 TECHQ
-862 MSITVLPPSVEKSFS
+862 MGINVLPPSVEKSFS

-904 VGARESG
+904 VAARKSG
-911 GAFRSLYD
+911 GMFKSLYD
-919 FCVRVDLR
+919 FCVGVDLR

-945 FGNPRAQL
+945 LGQPRAQL
-953 FKGLDFVLEK
+953 FRGLDIVLEK
-963 ASRAQRERLSG
+963 ASRAQKERLSG
-974 QTSFLA
+974 QTSFLGL
-980 FVEPGLP
+980 VEPGLS
-987 GAEELAPAK
+987 GVEELSPAK

-1010 LGFYITGHP
+1010 MGFYITGHP
-1019 LARFAEEMK
+1019 LAKFAEEMK
-1028 NYVSHPIDKLH
+1028 NYVSHSIDKLH
-1039 GLRTESQVTTGGI
+1039 ELGAERQVSIGGI
-1052 IASLDK
+1052 IGSLDK
-1058 RKTKKGQLMAIFK
+1058 RKTKKGQFMAIFK

-1077 MVEVIVF
+1077 TVEVVVF
-1084 PEAYE
+1084 PETYE

-1108 NWREEKVRIVASE
+1108 NWREEKPRIVASE
-1121 VIPFSRA
+1121 VIPFSHA
-1128 RESIIHEMTLK
+1128 REFLIRQMTLK
-1139 LSTAGLEEETLKKL
+1139 LSTAGLEEDILKKL
-1153 KELFMKNQ
+1153 KGLFMKNQ
-1161 GSCRVNFKLSAPRNR
+1161 GNCRVNFSLSAPRNR
-1176 IVKISSKMQVKLSDE
+1176 IVRISSKIQVKLSDE
-1191 LLEDLKKLLGTDSI
+1191 LLEEVKKLLGTDAV
-1205 QLSR
+1205 QLSP

>member
-1 MVDFVGLPLSGYGN
+1 
-15 RPSRSI
+15 
-21 PPFRREFSLIISLS
+21 
-35 GGLQKLWSHCES
+35 
-47 KVNYNDT
+47 
-54 LSILVN
+54 
-60 FMEHSDFVHLHL
+60 MEHSDFVHLHL

-86 DNRGAPGE
+86 DSRGAPGN
-94 LIQRASQYR
+94 LIQRAAEYK

-108 ITDHGNMFGAIDFY
+108 ITDHGNMFGAIGFY

-134 GCEFYIAPQSRYIK
+134 GCEIYVAPQSRYVK
-148 DGSGISEAANHL
+148 EGRGISEAANHL
-160 ILLAKDRTGYQNL
+160 ILLAKDKTGYENL
-173 MRLVTIAYL
+173 MKLVSIGYL

-193 EVLKDYCKGL
+193 EVLKEYSKGL
-203 ICLTG
+203 VCLTG

-214 SQAILNDDRDKAKM
+214 SQAILNDDHDKAKKD
-228 AISFYGEIFGK
+228 ISFYGEIFGK
-239 ENIYLELIDNGISEQ
+239 ENLYLELIDNGISEQ
-254 RKVCREL
+254 KKVCQEL
-261 IELEKEMGIPLVAT
+261 IKLGKEMGIPLVAT

-321 MKQIFI
+321 IKQIFA
-327 EIPQAVK
+327 EIPQAIK
-334 NTIEI
+334 STTEI
-339 TEKCSLQ
+339 TEKCNLQ
-346 LDFETIHLPVYK
+346 LDFETMHLPDYK
-358 VPENYS
+358 VPENYNF
-364 LDDYLRNLCEQG
+364 DEYLRNLCEGG
-376 LKKRHTEVT
+376 LKKRYTKAT
-385 PDIRKRLDYELSV
+385 PDIRRRLDYELSV

-471 DFADNGRDKVID
+471 DFADTGRERVID
-483 YVKERYGEKNVAQ
+483 YVKEKYGQKNVAQ

-514 VLNVPLSEVDG
+514 VLNVPLLEVDG

-536 EGALQLVPELKRR
+536 QGALQLVPELNRR
-549 YETDGVVRNL
+549 YETEGVVRNL
-559 LDTAQRIEGLKRH
+559 LDTAQRIEGIKRH

-591 PLAKSGRNV
+591 PLAKSSKNV
-600 VTTQYEDAALIRL
+600 VTTQYEDSALIRL

-633 KLVSKKTK
+633 KLISKRAKE
-641 QAPKEPSDIP
+641 APREPSDIP
-651 LDDRKTYKLLAEAK
+651 LDDRKTYKLLAQAK

-681 RKLEPTEFSD
+681 RKLKPTEFSD

-721 IDYEHPLIEPI
+721 INYEHPLLEPI
-732 LRDTYG
+732 LKDTYG
-738 VILYQEDVMRIASEL
+738 VILYQEDVMRIATEL

-762 VLRQAMGKKNP
+762 VLRQAMGKKIP
-773 IEIERQREN
+773 TEIERQREN
-782 FVKGAGKKG
+782 FVKGAGKKK
-791 ISIGKANRIF
+791 ISPGKTNRIF

-824 YHTAWLKANHP
+824 YQTAWLKANYP

-845 EIEDTDKIVEYI
+845 EVENTDKIVEYI
-857 AECHL
+857 SECHQ
-862 MSITVLPPSVEKSFS
+862 MGITVLSPSVEKSFS
-877 EFRIENGSIRFGLL
+877 EFRIENGNIRFSLL
-891 AIKNVGQGAIDSI
+891 AIKNVGQGAIDFI
-904 VGARESG
+904 VSARESG
-911 GAFRSLYD
+911 EAFTSLCD
-919 FCVRVDLR
+919 FCVRVDSR
-927 LVNRRT
+927 LVNRRA

-945 FGNPRAQL
+945 LGQPRAQL
-953 FKGLDFVLEK
+953 FKGLDLVLEK
-963 ASRAQRERLSG
+963 ASRTQKERLSG
-974 QTSFLA
+974 QTSFMDIVDST
-980 FVEPGLP
+980 FGE
-987 GAEELAPAK
+987 AEELPPSK

-1028 NYVSHPIDKLH
+1028 NYVSHSIDKLH
-1039 GLRTESQVTTGGI
+1039 ESGAESQVSIGGI
-1052 IASLDK
+1052 IGFLNK
-1058 RKTKKGQLMAIFK
+1058 KKTKKGQLMAIFK

-1084 PEAYE
+1084 PGAYE
-1089 NGIGKYLHRDE
+1089 NGIGKYLLRDE
-1100 MVIVKGRL
+1100 MVIVKGRI
-1108 NWREEKVRIVASE
+1108 NWREEKPRIVASE
-1121 VIPFSRA
+1121 VIPFNCA
-1128 RESIIHEMTLK
+1128 RELLIRQMTLN
-1139 LSTAGLEEETLKKL
+1139 LSTAGLEEDTLKKL
-1153 KELFMKNQ
+1153 KELFIKNQ
-1161 GSCRVNFKLSAPRNR
+1161 GNCRVSFNLSAPRNR
-1176 IVKISSKMQVKLSDE
+1176 IVNISSKTQVKLSEE
-1191 LLEDLKKLLGTDSI
+1191 LLEEVKRLLGKDSI
-1205 QLSR
+1205 QLLR

>member
-1 MVDFVGLPLSGYGN
+1 
-15 RPSRSI
+15 
-21 PPFRREFSLIISLS
+21 
-35 GGLQKLWSHCES
+35 
-47 KVNYNDT
+47 
-54 LSILVN
+54 
-60 FMEHSDFVHLHL
+60 MEHSDFVHLHL

-86 DNRGAPGE
+86 DNRRAPGN

-134 GCEFYIAPQSRYIK
+134 GCEVYVAPQSRYAK
-148 DGSGISEAANHL
+148 EGSGISEAANHL
-160 ILLAKDRTGYQNL
+160 ILLAKDKTGYENL
-173 MRLVTIAYL
+173 MRLVSIGYL

-193 EVLKDYCKGL
+193 EVLKDYSKGL
-203 ICLTG
+203 VCLTG
-208 CLKSEV
+208 CLKGEV
-214 SQAILNDDRDKAKM
+214 SHAILNDDLDKAKK
-228 AISFYGEIFGK
+228 AISFYGEIFCK
-239 ENIYLELIDNGISEQ
+239 ENLYLELIDNGISEQ
-254 RKVCREL
+254 KKVCREL
-261 IELEKEMGIPLVAT
+261 IKLGKEMGIPLVAT

-321 MKQIFI
+321 MKQIFA
-327 EIPQAVK
+327 EIPQAIK
-334 NTIEI
+334 STIEI
-339 TEKCSLQ
+339 TEKCNLQ
-346 LDFETIHLPVYK
+346 IDFETIHLPEYK

-364 LDDYLRNLCEQG
+364 LDEYLRNLCEQG
-376 LKKRHTEVT
+376 LNKRYTEVT

-398 ISQMGFASY
+398 ITRMGFASY

-434 SLVAYLLGIT
+434 SLVAYVLGIT

-471 DFADNGRDKVID
+471 DFADNGRDRVID
-483 YVKERYGEKNVAQ
+483 YVKEKYGQKNVAQ

-514 VLNVPLSEVDG
+514 VLNVPLPEVDG

-536 EGALQLVPELKRR
+536 QGALQLVPELKSR

-559 LDTAQRIEGLKRH
+559 LDMAQRIEGIKRH
-572 TGVHAAGIVITP
+572 TGVHAAGIVIAP

-591 PLAKSGRNV
+591 PLAKSGKNV
-600 VTTQYEDAALIRL
+600 VTTQYDDTALIKL

-633 KLVSKKTK
+633 KLISKRAKET
-641 QAPKEPSDIP
+641 PKEPSDIP
-651 LDDRKTYKLLAEAK
+651 LDDGKTYKLLAEAK

-691 LIALVAL
+691 VIALVAL

-710 EFVARK
+710 EFVTRK

-721 IDYEHPLIEPI
+721 INYEHPLLEPI

-738 VILYQEDVMRIASEL
+738 VILYQEDVMRIATEL
-753 AGFAPEQAD
+753 AGFTPEQAD
-762 VLRQAMGKKNP
+762 VLRQAMGKKVP
-773 IEIERQREN
+773 EEIERQREN
-782 FVKGAGKKG
+782 FVKGAGNKG
-791 ISIGKANRIF
+791 ISTGKSNRIF

-824 YHTAWLKANHP
+824 YQTAWLKANYP

-845 EIEDTDKIVEYI
+845 EMENTDKIVEYI
-857 AECHL
+857 SECHQ
-862 MSITVLPPSVEKSFS
+862 MGITVLPPSVEKSFS

-911 GAFRSLYD
+911 EAFTSLYD
-919 FCVRVDLR
+919 FCVRVDSR
-927 LVNRRT
+927 LVNRRA
-933 IESLIKAGCFDS
+933 IESLIKSGCFDS
-945 FGNPRAQL
+945 LGQPRAQL
-953 FKGLDFVLEK
+953 FKGLDLVLEK
-963 ASRAQRERLSG
+963 ASRAQKERLSG

-980 FVEPGLP
+980 LADSTVRGV
-987 GAEELAPAK
+987 EELPPSK

-1028 NYVSHPIDKLH
+1028 NYVSHSIDKLQEL
-1039 GLRTESQVTTGGI
+1039 GTESQVSIGGI
-1052 IASLDK
+1052 IGSLEK
-1058 RKTKKGQLMAIFK
+1058 KKTKKGQLMAIFR

-1100 MVIVKGRL
+1100 LFIVKGKL
-1108 NWREEKVRIVASE
+1108 NWREEKARIVASE

-1128 RESIIHEMTLK
+1128 REHFIHQMTLK
-1139 LSTAGLEEETLKKL
+1139 LSTAGLEEDTLKKL
-1153 KELFMKNQ
+1153 KDLFEKNRGNCQ
-1161 GSCRVNFKLSAPRNR
+1161 VNFSLSAPRNKPM
-1176 IVKISSKMQVKLSDE
+1176 KISSKIQVKLSDE
-1191 LLEDLKKLLGTDSI
+1191 LLEEVERLLGRDSI
-1205 QLSR
+1205 QLSP

>member
-1 MVDFVGLPLSGYGN
+1 
-15 RPSRSI
+15 
-21 PPFRREFSLIISLS
+21 
-35 GGLQKLWSHCES
+35 
-47 KVNYNDT
+47 
-54 LSILVN
+54 
-60 FMEHSDFVHLHL
+60 MEHSDFVHLHL

-80 GACRIL
+80 GACRVL
-86 DNRGAPGE
+86 DNRGAPGN

-108 ITDHGNMFGAIDFY
+108 ITDHGNMFGAIGFY

-134 GCEFYIAPQSRYIK
+134 GCEVYVAPESRYVK
-148 DGSGISEAANHL
+148 EGSSIAETANHL
-160 ILLAKDRTGYQNL
+160 ILLAKDRIGYNNL
-173 MRLVTIAYL
+173 MKLVSIGYL

-193 EVLKDYCKGL
+193 EILKDHCKGL
-203 ICLTG
+203 VCLSG

-214 SQAILNDDRDKAKM
+214 SRAILNDDHEKAKK

-239 ENIYLELIDNGISEQ
+239 ENLYLELIDNGISEQ
-254 RKVCREL
+254 KKVCREL
-261 IELEKEMGIPLVAT
+261 INLGKEMGISLVAT
-275 NDCHYVDKADAYAQE
+275 NDCHYVDKSDAYAQE

-298 KTLDDPSH
+298 KTLNDPSH
-306 LKFSTEEFYFKSPQE
+306 MKFSTEEFYFKSPQE
-321 MKQIFI
+321 MKQIFA
-327 EIPQAVK
+327 ETPQAIR

-346 LDFETIHLPVYK
+346 LDFETIHLPEYK
-358 VPENYS
+358 VPENYN
-364 LDDYLRNLCEQG
+364 LDDYLRGLCEQG
-376 LKKRHTEVT
+376 LKKRYGEVT
-385 PDIRKRLDYELSV
+385 PDIRRRLDYELSV
-398 ISQMGFASY
+398 ISRMGFASY

-412 DFIEYAKRQKIM
+412 DFIEYAKREKIM

-471 DFADNGRDKVID
+471 DFADHGRDRVID
-483 YVKERYGEKNVAQ
+483 YVKEKYGWKNVAQ

-536 EGALQLVPELKRR
+536 QGALQAVPELKKR
-549 YETDGVVRNL
+549 YENESVVKNL

-584 GEMVNYV
+584 GEMINYV
-591 PLAKSGRNV
+591 PLAKSGKNV
-600 VTTQYEDAALIRL
+600 VTTQYEDSALIKL

-625 LTVIDEAL
+625 LTVIHEAL
-633 KLVSKKTK
+633 KLISERARE
-641 QAPKEPSDIP
+641 APKEPSDIP
-651 LDDRKTYKLLAEAK
+651 LNNRKTYKLLAEAK
-665 SAGVF
+665 SVGVF

-691 LIALVAL
+691 VIALVAL

-721 IDYEHPLIEPI
+721 IDYEHPLLEPV
-732 LRDTYG
+732 LKDTYG
-738 VILYQEDVMRIASEL
+738 VILYQEDVMRIATEL
-753 AGFAPEQAD
+753 AGFTPEQAD
-762 VLRQAMGKKNP
+762 VLRQAMGKKIP
-773 IEIERQREN
+773 VEIERQREN

-824 YHTAWLKANHP
+824 YQTAWLKANYP

-845 EIEDTDKIVEYI
+845 EMENTDKIVEYI
-857 AECHL
+857 SECHQ
-862 MSITVLPPSVEKSFS
+862 MGITVLAPSVEKSFS
-877 EFRIENGSIRFGLL
+877 EFRIENGGIRFGLL
-891 AIKNVGQGAIDSI
+891 AIKNVGQAAIDSI
-904 VGARESG
+904 VTGRGSG
-911 GAFRSLYD
+911 EAFKALFD
-919 FCVRVDLR
+919 FCVRVDSR
-927 LVNRRT
+927 LVNRRA

-945 FGNPRAQL
+945 LGQPRAQL
-953 FKGLDFVLEK
+953 FKGLDLVLEK
-963 ASRAQRERLSG
+963 ASQAQKERLSG
-974 QTSFLA
+974 QTSFLDL
-980 FVEPGLP
+980 VDSTPG
-987 GAEELAPAK
+987 GIEELPPSK

-1028 NYVSHPIDKLH
+1028 NYVSHSVDKLYES
-1039 GLRTESQVTTGGI
+1039 GTECQVRVGGI
-1052 IASLDK
+1052 INSLNK
-1058 RKTKKGQLMAIFK
+1058 KKTKKGQLMAIFK

-1077 MVEVIVF
+1077 TVEVIVF
-1084 PEAYE
+1084 PDAYE

-1100 MVIVKGRL
+1100 MVIVKGRTD
-1108 NWREEKVRIVASE
+1108 WREEKPRIVASE
-1121 VIPFSRA
+1121 VIPFSGA
-1128 RESIIHEMTLK
+1128 KELLVHQMTLK
-1139 LSTAGLEEETLKKL
+1139 LSTAGLEEDTLKKL
-1153 KELFMKNQ
+1153 KELFIRNQ
-1161 GSCRVNFKLSAPRNR
+1161 GNCRVNFTLSAPRNR
-1176 IVKISSKMQVKLSDE
+1176 VVNIKSKACVKLSDE
-1191 LLEDLKKLLGTDSI
+1191 LLEEIRRLIGRDSV

>member
-1 MVDFVGLPLSGYGN
+1 
-15 RPSRSI
+15 
-21 PPFRREFSLIISLS
+21 
-35 GGLQKLWSHCES
+35 
-47 KVNYNDT
+47 
-54 LSILVN
+54 
-60 FMEHSDFVHLHL
+60 
-72 HTEYSLLD
+72 
-80 GACRIL
+80 
-86 DNRGAPGE
+86 
-94 LIQRASQYR
+94 

-134 GCEFYIAPQSRYIK
+134 GCEVYVAPQSRHAK
-148 DGSGISEAANHL
+148 EGSSISEAANHL
-160 ILLAKDRTGYQNL
+160 ILLAKDRTGYENL
-173 MRLVTIAYL
+173 MKLVSIGYL

-193 EVLKDYCKGL
+193 EVLKDYSKGL
-203 ICLTG
+203 VCLTG

-214 SQAILNDDRDKAKM
+214 SHAILNDDLDKAKK
-228 AISFYGEIFGK
+228 AISFYGEIFCK
-239 ENIYLELIDNGISEQ
+239 ENLYLELIDNGISEQ
-254 RKVCREL
+254 KKVCREL
-261 IELEKEMGIPLVAT
+261 IKLGKEMGIPLVAT

-321 MKQIFI
+321 MKQIFA
-327 EIPQAVK
+327 EIPQAIK
-334 NTIEI
+334 STIEI
-339 TEKCSLQ
+339 TEKCNLQ
-346 LDFETIHLPVYK
+346 LDFETIHLPEYK

-364 LDDYLRNLCEQG
+364 LDEYLRNLCEQG
-376 LKKRHTEVT
+376 LKKRYTEVT

-398 ISQMGFASY
+398 ITRMGFASY

-434 SLVAYLLGIT
+434 SLVAYVLGIT

-471 DFADNGRDKVID
+471 DFADNGRDRVID
-483 YVKERYGEKNVAQ
+483 YVKEKYGQKNVAQ

-514 VLNVPLSEVDG
+514 VLNIPLSEVDG

-536 EGALQLVPELKRR
+536 QGALQLVPELKSR

-559 LDTAQRIEGLKRH
+559 LDMAQRIEGIKRH
-572 TGVHAAGIVITP
+572 TGVHAAGIVIAP

-591 PLAKSGRNV
+591 PLAKSGKNV
-600 VTTQYEDAALIRL
+600 VTTQYDDTALIKL

-633 KLVSKKTK
+633 KLISKRAKET
-641 QAPKEPSDIP
+641 PKEPSDIP
-651 LDDRKTYKLLAEAK
+651 LDNRKTYKLLAEAK
-665 SAGVF
+665 SDGVF

-691 LIALVAL
+691 VIALVAL

-721 IDYEHPLIEPI
+721 ISYEHPLLEPI

-738 VILYQEDVMRIASEL
+738 VILYQEDVMRIATEL
-753 AGFAPEQAD
+753 AGFTPEQAD
-762 VLRQAMGKKNP
+762 VLRQAMGKKIP
-773 IEIERQREN
+773 EEIERQREN
-782 FVKGAGKKG
+782 FVKGAGNKG
-791 ISIGKANRIF
+791 ISTGKSNRIF

-824 YHTAWLKANHP
+824 YQTAWLKANYP

-845 EIEDTDKIVEYI
+845 EMENTDKIVEYI
-857 AECHL
+857 SECHQ
-862 MSITVLPPSVEKSFS
+862 MGITVLPPSVEKSFS

-904 VGARESG
+904 VGARELG
-911 GAFRSLYD
+911 GAFESLYD
-919 FCVRVDLR
+919 FCVRVDSR
-927 LVNRRT
+927 LVNRRA
-933 IESLIKAGCFDS
+933 IESLIKSGCFDS
-945 FGNPRAQL
+945 LGQPRAQL
-953 FKGLDFVLEK
+953 FKGLDLVLEK
-963 ASRAQRERLSG
+963 ASRAQKERLSG

-980 FVEPGLP
+980 LADSTVPGV
-987 GAEELAPAK
+987 EELPPSK

-1028 NYVSHPIDKLH
+1028 NYVSHSIDKLQEL
-1039 GLRTESQVTTGGI
+1039 GTESQVSIGGI
-1052 IASLDK
+1052 IGSLEK
-1058 RKTKKGQLMAIFK
+1058 KKTKKGQLMAIFG

-1100 MVIVKGRL
+1100 LFIVKGKL
-1108 NWREEKVRIVASE
+1108 NWREEKARIVASE

-1128 RESIIHEMTLK
+1128 REHFIHQMTLK
-1139 LSTAGLEEETLKKL
+1139 LSTAGLEEDTLKKL
-1153 KELFMKNQ
+1153 KELFEKNRGNCQ
-1161 GSCRVNFKLSAPRNR
+1161 VNFNLSAPRNKPM
-1176 IVKISSKMQVKLSDE
+1176 KISSKIQVKLSDE
-1191 LLEDLKKLLGTDSI
+1191 LLEEVERLLGRDSI
-1205 QLSR
+1205 QLSP

>member
-1 MVDFVGLPLSGYGN
+1 
-15 RPSRSI
+15 
-21 PPFRREFSLIISLS
+21 
-35 GGLQKLWSHCES
+35 
-47 KVNYNDT
+47 
-54 LSILVN
+54 
-60 FMEHSDFVHLHL
+60 MEHSDFVHLHL

-86 DNRGAPGE
+86 DNRRAPGN
-94 LIQRASQYR
+94 LVQRASQYK

-134 GCEFYIAPQSRYIK
+134 GCEVYVAPQSRYVK
-148 DGSGISEAANHL
+148 EGSGISEAANHL
-160 ILLAKDRTGYQNL
+160 ILLAKDKTGYENL
-173 MRLVTIAYL
+173 MRLVSIGYL

-193 EVLKDYCKGL
+193 EVLKDYSKGL
-203 ICLTG
+203 VCLTG
-208 CLKSEV
+208 CLKGEV
-214 SQAILNDDRDKAKM
+214 SGAILNDDFDKAKK
-228 AISFYGEIFGK
+228 AISFYGEIFCK
-239 ENIYLELIDNGISEQ
+239 ENLYLELIDNGISEQ
-254 RKVCREL
+254 KKVCREL
-261 IELEKEMGIPLVAT
+261 IKLGRELGIPLVAT

-298 KTLDDPSH
+298 KTLDDPTH

-321 MKQIFI
+321 MKQIFA
-327 EIPQAVK
+327 EIPQAIK
-334 NTIEI
+334 STIEI

-346 LDFETIHLPVYK
+346 LDFETIHLPDYK
-358 VPENYS
+358 IPEKYN
-364 LDDYLRNLCEQG
+364 LDEYLRNLCEQG
-376 LKKRHTEVT
+376 LNKRYTEVT

-398 ISQMGFASY
+398 ITRMGFASY

-434 SLVAYLLGIT
+434 SLVAYVLGIT
-444 ELDPLK
+444 EIDPLK

-471 DFADNGRDKVID
+471 DFADNGRDRVID
-483 YVKERYGEKNVAQ
+483 YVKEKYGQKNVAQ

-514 VLNVPLSEVDG
+514 VLNVPLPEVDG

-536 EGALQLVPELKRR
+536 QGALQLVPELNSR

-559 LDTAQRIEGLKRH
+559 LDMAQRIEGIKRH
-572 TGVHAAGIVITP
+572 TGVHAAGIVIAP

-591 PLAKSGRNV
+591 PLAKSGKNV
-600 VTTQYEDAALIRL
+600 VTTQYDDTALIKL

-633 KLVSKKTK
+633 KLISKRAKET
-641 QAPKEPSDIP
+641 PKEPSDIP
-651 LDDRKTYKLLAEAK
+651 LDDGKTYKLLAEGK
-665 SAGVF
+665 SCGVF

-691 LIALVAL
+691 VIALVAL

-710 EFVARK
+710 EFVTRK

-721 IDYEHPLIEPI
+721 INYEHPSLEPI
-732 LRDTYG
+732 LKDTYG
-738 VILYQEDVMRIASEL
+738 VILYQEDVMRIATEL
-753 AGFAPEQAD
+753 AGFTPEQAD
-762 VLRQAMGKKNP
+762 VLRQAMGKKVP
-773 IEIERQREN
+773 EEIERQREN

-791 ISIGKANRIF
+791 ISIGKVNRIF

-824 YHTAWLKANHP
+824 YQTAWLKANYP

-845 EIEDTDKIVEYI
+845 EMENTDKVVEYMT
-857 AECHL
+857 ECHH
-862 MSITVLPPSVEKSFS
+862 MGITVLPPSVEKSFS
-877 EFRIENGSIRFGLL
+877 EFRIEDGSIRFGLL
-891 AIKNVGQGAIDSI
+891 AIKNIGQGAIDSI
-904 VGARESG
+904 VGAREMG
-911 GAFRSLYD
+911 GAFESLYD

-933 IESLIKAGCFDS
+933 IESLIKAGCFDL
-945 FGNPRAQL
+945 FGQPRAQL
-953 FKGLDFVLEK
+953 FKGLDLLLEK
-963 ASRAQRERLSG
+963 ASRAQKERLSG
-974 QTSFLA
+974 QTSFLD
-980 FVEPGLP
+980 VVDSTVRGV
-987 GAEELAPAK
+987 EELPSSK

-1028 NYVSHPIDKLH
+1028 NYVSYSIDKLQEL
-1039 GLRTESQVTTGGI
+1039 GTESQVSIGGI
-1052 IASLDK
+1052 IGSLNK
-1058 RKTKKGQLMAIFK
+1058 KKTKRGQLMAIFK

-1089 NGIGKYLHRDE
+1089 NGIGKYLLRDE

-1108 NWREEKVRIVASE
+1108 NWREEKPRIVASE

-1128 RESIIHEMTLK
+1128 REHFIHQMTLK
-1139 LSTAGLEEETLKKL
+1139 LSTAGLEEDTLKKL
-1153 KELFMKNQ
+1153 KELFEKNRGNCQ
-1161 GSCRVNFKLSAPRNR
+1161 VNFSLSTPRNR
-1176 IVKISSKMQVKLSDE
+1176 VMKISSKIQVKLSEE
-1191 LLEDLKKLLGTDSI
+1191 LLEEVERLLGRDSI
-1205 QLSR
+1205 QLSP

>member
-1 MVDFVGLPLSGYGN
+1 
-15 RPSRSI
+15 
-21 PPFRREFSLIISLS
+21 
-35 GGLQKLWSHCES
+35 
-47 KVNYNDT
+47 
-54 LSILVN
+54 
-60 FMEHSDFVHLHL
+60 MEHSDFVHLHL

-86 DNRGAPGE
+86 DNRGAPGN
-94 LIQRASQYR
+94 LIQRASQYK

-108 ITDHGNMFGAIDFY
+108 ITDHGNMFGAIGFY

-134 GCEFYIAPQSRYIK
+134 GCEIYVAPQSRYVK
-148 DGSGISEAANHL
+148 EGSGISEAANHL
-160 ILLAKDRTGYQNL
+160 LLLAKDKTGYENL
-173 MRLVTIAYL
+173 MKLVSIGYL

-193 EVLKDYCKGL
+193 EVLKDYSKGL
-203 ICLTG
+203 VCLTG
-208 CLKSEV
+208 CLKGEV
-214 SQAILNDDRDKAKM
+214 SQAILNDDHDRAKKD
-228 AISFYGEIFGK
+228 ISFYSEIFGK
-239 ENIYLELIDNGISEQ
+239 ENLYLELIDNGISEQ
-254 RKVCREL
+254 KKVCQEL
-261 IELEKEMGIPLVAT
+261 IKLGKEMGIPLVAT
-275 NDCHYVDKADAYAQE
+275 NDCHYVDKTDAYAQE

-321 MKQIFI
+321 IKQIFA
-327 EIPQAVK
+327 EIPQAIK
-334 NTIEI
+334 STTEI
-339 TEKCSLQ
+339 TEKCNLQ
-346 LDFETIHLPVYK
+346 LDFETMHLPDYK
-358 VPENYS
+358 VPENYNF
-364 LDDYLRNLCEQG
+364 DEYLRNLCEGG
-376 LKKRHTEVT
+376 LKKRYTKAT

-471 DFADNGRDKVID
+471 DFADNGRDRVID
-483 YVKERYGEKNVAQ
+483 YVKEKYGQKNVAQ

-514 VLNVPLSEVDG
+514 VLNVPLLEVDG

-536 EGALQLVPELKRR
+536 QGALQLVPELNRR
-549 YETDGVVRNL
+549 YETEGVVRNL
-559 LDTAQRIEGLKRH
+559 LDTAQRIEGIKRH

-591 PLAKSGRNV
+591 PLAKSSKNV
-600 VTTQYEDAALIRL
+600 VTTQYDDTALIKL

-633 KLVSKKTK
+633 KLISKRAKE
-641 QAPKEPSDIP
+641 APREPSDIP
-651 LDDRKTYKLLAEAK
+651 LDDRKTYKLLAQAK

-681 RKLEPTEFSD
+681 RKLKPTEFSD
-691 LIALVAL
+691 VIALVAL

-710 EFVARK
+710 EFVVRK

-721 IDYEHPLIEPI
+721 INYEHSLLEPI
-732 LRDTYG
+732 LKDTYG
-738 VILYQEDVMRIASEL
+738 VILYQENVMRIATEL
-753 AGFAPEQAD
+753 AGFAPEQSD
-762 VLRQAMGKKNP
+762 VLRQAMGKKIP
-773 IEIERQREN
+773 TEIERQREN
-782 FVKGAGKKG
+782 FVKGAGKKE
-791 ISIGKANRIF
+791 ISPGKANRIF

-824 YHTAWLKANHP
+824 YQTAWLKANYP

-845 EIEDTDKIVEYI
+845 EVENTDKIVEYI
-857 AECHL
+857 SECRQ
-862 MSITVLPPSVEKSFS
+862 MGITVLSPSVEKSFS

-891 AIKNVGQGAIDSI
+891 AIKNVGQGAIDFI
-904 VGARESG
+904 VSARESG
-911 GAFRSLYD
+911 EAFTSLYD
-919 FCVRVDLR
+919 FCVRVDSR
-927 LVNRRT
+927 LVNRRA

-945 FGNPRAQL
+945 LGQPRAQL
-953 FKGLDFVLEK
+953 FKGLDLVLEK
-963 ASRAQRERLSG
+963 ASRAQKERLSG
-974 QTSFLA
+974 QTSFMDLVDST
-980 FVEPGLP
+980 FGE
-987 GAEELAPAK
+987 AEELPPSK

-1028 NYVSHPIDKLH
+1028 NYVSHSIDKLH
-1039 GLRTESQVTTGGI
+1039 ESRAESRVSIGGI
-1052 IASLDK
+1052 IGSLNK
-1058 RKTKKGQLMAIFK
+1058 KKTKKGQLMAIFK

-1084 PEAYE
+1084 PGAYE
-1089 NGIGKYLHRDE
+1089 NGIGKYLLRDE
-1100 MVIVKGRL
+1100 MVIVKGRI
-1108 NWREEKVRIVASE
+1108 NWREEKPRIVASE
-1121 VIPFSRA
+1121 VIPFNCA
-1128 RESIIHEMTLK
+1128 RELLIRQMTLN
-1139 LSTAGLEEETLKKL
+1139 LSTAGLEEDTLKKL
-1153 KELFMKNQ
+1153 KELFVKNQ
-1161 GSCRVNFKLSAPRNR
+1161 GNCRVSFNLSAPRNR
-1176 IVKISSKMQVKLSDE
+1176 IVNIRSKTQVKLSEE
-1191 LLEDLKKLLGTDSI
+1191 LLEEVKRLLGKDSI
-1205 QLSR
+1205 QLLR

>member
-1 MVDFVGLPLSGYGN
+1 
-15 RPSRSI
+15 
-21 PPFRREFSLIISLS
+21 
-35 GGLQKLWSHCES
+35 
-47 KVNYNDT
+47 
-54 LSILVN
+54 
-60 FMEHSDFVHLHL
+60 MEHSDFVHLHL

-86 DNRGAPGE
+86 DNRRAPGN
-94 LIQRASQYR
+94 LIQRASQYK
-103 MPALG
+103 MAAMG
-108 ITDHGNMFGAIDFY
+108 ITDHGNIFGTIDFY

-134 GCEFYIAPQSRYIK
+134 GCEVYVAPQSRYVK
-148 DGSGISEAANHL
+148 EGSSISEAANHL
-160 ILLAKDRTGYQNL
+160 ILLARDRTGYKNL
-173 MRLVTIAYL
+173 MRLVSIGYL

-193 EVLKDYCKGL
+193 EALKDYSKGL
-203 ICLTG
+203 VCLTG
-208 CLKSEV
+208 CLKSEF
-214 SQAILNDDRDKAKM
+214 SQAILNDDQDKAKK

-239 ENIYLELIDNGISEQ
+239 ENFYLELIDNGISEQ

-261 IELEKEMGIPLVAT
+261 IRLGKQMEIPLVAT

-298 KTLDDPSH
+298 RTLDDPSH

-321 MKQIFI
+321 MKQIFAEVPEAI
-327 EIPQAVK
+327 S
-334 NTIEI
+334 NTMEI

-346 LDFETIHLPVYK
+346 LDFETIHLPDYK
-358 VPENYS
+358 VPENYN
-364 LDDYLRNLCEQG
+364 LDEYLRNLCEEG
-376 LKKRHTEVT
+376 LKKRYTEVT
-385 PDIRKRLDYELSV
+385 PDIRRRLDYELSV
-398 ISQMGFASY
+398 ISRMGFASY

-434 SLVAYLLGIT
+434 SFVAYLLGIT

-471 DFADNGRDKVID
+471 DFADNGRDRVID
-483 YVKERYGEKNVAQ
+483 YVKAKYGQKNVAQ

-514 VLNVPLSEVDG
+514 VLNVPLTEVDG

-536 EGALQLVPELKRR
+536 QEALQLVPELNRG

-591 PLAKSGRNV
+591 PLAKSGKNV
-600 VTTQYEDAALIRL
+600 VTTQYEDTALIRL

-633 KLVSKKTK
+633 KLISKRAKE
-641 QAPKEPSDIP
+641 APREPSDIV
-651 LDDRKTYKLLAEAK
+651 LDDGKTYKLLAEAK

-721 IDYEHPLIEPI
+721 IDYEHPLLEPI
-732 LRDTYG
+732 LKDTYG
-738 VILYQEDVMRIASEL
+738 IILYQEDVMRIATEL
-753 AGFAPEQAD
+753 AGFTPEQAD
-762 VLRQAMGKKNP
+762 VLRQAMGKKIP

-782 FVKGAGKKG
+782 FVKGAGKEG
-791 ISIGKANRIF
+791 ISVGKANRIF

-824 YHTAWLKANHP
+824 YQTAWLKANYP

-845 EIEDTDKIVEYI
+845 EMENTDKIVEYM
-857 AECHL
+857 AECQQ
-862 MSITVLPPSVEKSFS
+862 MGTAVLPPSVEKSFS
-877 EFRIENGSIRFGLL
+877 EFRIEDGSIRFGLL

-904 VGARESG
+904 VGARESEG
-911 GAFRSLYD
+911 VFKSLYD
-919 FCVRVDLR
+919 FCVQVDLR

-945 FGNPRAQL
+945 LGQPRAQL
-953 FKGLDFVLEK
+953 FKGLDLVLEK
-963 ASRAQRERLSG
+963 ASRAQKERLSG
-974 QTSFLA
+974 QTSFLDL
-980 FVEPGLP
+980 VDSTLGEV
-987 GAEELAPAK
+987 EELPPSK

-1010 LGFYITGHP
+1010 LGFYVTGHP
-1019 LARFAEEMK
+1019 LARFSEEMK
-1028 NYVSHPIDKLH
+1028 NYVSHSIDKLH
-1039 GLRTESQVTTGGI
+1039 ELGTKSQVTIGGI
-1052 IASLDK
+1052 ISSLNK

-1100 MVIVKGRL
+1100 MVVVKGRL
-1108 NWREEKVRIVASE
+1108 NWREEKPRIVASE

-1128 RESIIHEMTLK
+1128 KELLIHQMILK
-1139 LSTAGLEEETLKKL
+1139 LSTAGLEEATLKKL
-1153 KELFMKNQ
+1153 KELFMKNR
-1161 GSCRVNFKLSAPRNR
+1161 GNCRVNFSLFAPRNI
-1176 IVKISSKMQVKLSDE
+1176 IVNISSKIQVKLSDE
-1191 LLEDLKKLLGTDSI
+1191 FLEEVKRLVGRDSI
-1205 QLSR
+1205 RLSG

>member
-1 MVDFVGLPLSGYGN
+1 
-15 RPSRSI
+15 
-21 PPFRREFSLIISLS
+21 
-35 GGLQKLWSHCES
+35 
-47 KVNYNDT
+47 
-54 LSILVN
+54 
-60 FMEHSDFVHLHL
+60 MEHSDFVHLHL

-86 DNRGAPGE
+86 DNRGGPGN

-122 QACVNSGIKPII
+122 QVCVNSGIKPII
-134 GCEFYIAPQSRYIK
+134 GCEVYVAPGSRYVK
-148 DGSGISEAANHL
+148 EGSGISEAANHL
-160 ILLAKDRTGYQNL
+160 ILLAKDRTGYENL
-173 MRLVTIAYL
+173 MKLVSIGYL

-193 EVLKDYCKGL
+193 EVLKDYSKGL
-203 ICLTG
+203 VCLTG

-214 SQAILNDDRDKAKM
+214 SQAILNDEQDKAKKT
-228 AISFYGEIFGK
+228 ISFYGEIFGK
-239 ENIYLELIDNGISEQ
+239 ENLYLELIDNGISEQ
-254 RKVCREL
+254 KKVCQEL
-261 IELEKEMGIPLVAT
+261 IKLGKEMEIPLLAT
-275 NDCHYVDKADAYAQE
+275 NDCHYVDKVDAYAQE

-321 MKQIFI
+321 MKQIFA
-327 EIPQAVK
+327 EIPQAIS

-346 LDFETIHLPVYK
+346 LDFETIHLPDYK
-358 VPENYS
+358 IPEKYN
-364 LDDYLRNLCEQG
+364 LDEYLRNLCEQG
-376 LKKRHTEVT
+376 LNKRYTEVT
-385 PDIRKRLDYELSV
+385 PDIRRRLDYELSV
-398 ISQMGFASY
+398 ISEMGFASY
-407 FLIVW
+407 FVIVW

-434 SLVAYLLGIT
+434 SLVAYVLGIT

-471 DFADNGRDKVID
+471 DFADNGRDRVID
-483 YVKERYGEKNVAQ
+483 YVKEKYGQKNVAQ

-514 VLNVPLSEVDG
+514 VLNIPLLEVDG

-536 EGALQLVPELKRR
+536 QGALHLVPELNSR

-559 LDTAQRIEGLKRH
+559 LDMAQRIEGIKRH
-572 TGVHAAGIVITP
+572 TGVHAAGIVIAP

-591 PLAKSGRNV
+591 PLAKSGKNV
-600 VTTQYEDAALIRL
+600 VTTQYEDAALVSL

-633 KLVSKKTK
+633 KLISKRAKEV
-641 QAPKEPSDIP
+641 PKEPSDIP
-651 LDDRKTYKLLAEAK
+651 LDDGETYKLLGEAK

-721 IDYEHPLIEPI
+721 ISYEHPLLEPI
-732 LRDTYG
+732 LKDTYG
-738 VILYQEDVMRIASEL
+738 VILYQEDVMRIATEL
-753 AGFAPEQAD
+753 AGFTPEQAD
-762 VLRQAMGKKNP
+762 VLRQAMGKKIA

-782 FVKGAGKKG
+782 FVKGAGNKG
-791 ISIGKANRIF
+791 ISTGKANRIF

-824 YHTAWLKANHP
+824 YQTAWLKANYP

-845 EIEDTDKIVEYI
+845 EMENTDKIVEYI
-857 AECHL
+857 SECHQ
-862 MSITVLPPSVEKSFS
+862 MGIVVLPPSVEKSFS
-877 EFRIENGSIRFGLL
+877 EFRIENRSIRFGLL
-891 AIKNVGQGAIDSI
+891 AIKNVGQGAIHSI
-904 VGARESG
+904 VGARELG
-911 GAFRSLYD
+911 GAFKSLYD
-919 FCVRVDLR
+919 FCVRVDSR
-927 LVNRRT
+927 LVNRRA
-933 IESLIKAGCFDS
+933 IESLIKSGCFDS
-945 FGNPRAQL
+945 LGQPRAQL
-953 FKGLDFVLEK
+953 FKGLDLVLEK
-963 ASRAQRERLSG
+963 ASRAQKERLSG

-980 FVEPGLP
+980 LADSTVRGL
-987 GAEELAPAK
+987 EELHPSK

-1010 LGFYITGHP
+1010 LGFYVTGHP

-1028 NYVSHPIDKLH
+1028 NYVSHSIDKLYES
-1039 GLRTESQVTTGGI
+1039 GAESQVSIGGI
-1052 IASLDK
+1052 IGSLNK
-1058 RKTKKGQLMAIFK
+1058 KKTKRGQLMAIFK

-1089 NGIGKYLHRDE
+1089 NGIGKYLLRDE

-1108 NWREEKVRIVASE
+1108 NWREEKPRIVASE
-1121 VIPFSRA
+1121 VIPFSCA
-1128 RESIIHEMTLK
+1128 RDHFIHQMTLK
-1139 LSTAGLEEETLKKL
+1139 LSTAGLEEDTLKKL
-1153 KELFMKNQ
+1153 KELFEKNRGNCQ
-1161 GSCRVNFKLSAPRNR
+1161 VNFSLSAPRNR
-1176 IVKISSKMQVKLSDE
+1176 LMKISSKIQVKLSDE
-1191 LLEDLKKLLGTDSI
+1191 LLEEVKRLLGGDSI

>member
-1 MVDFVGLPLSGYGN
+1 
-15 RPSRSI
+15 
-21 PPFRREFSLIISLS
+21 
-35 GGLQKLWSHCES
+35 
-47 KVNYNDT
+47 
-54 LSILVN
+54 
-60 FMEHSDFVHLHL
+60 MEHSDFVHLHL

-86 DNRGAPGE
+86 DNRGAPGN

-108 ITDHGNMFGAIDFY
+108 ITDHGNMFGAIGFY
-122 QACVNSGIKPII
+122 QACANSGIKPII
-134 GCEFYIAPQSRYIK
+134 GCEVYVAPKSRYVK
-148 DGSGISEAANHL
+148 EGSGISEAASHL
-160 ILLAKDRTGYQNL
+160 ILLAKDRIGYNNL
-173 MRLVTIAYL
+173 MKLVSIGYL

-193 EVLKDYCKGL
+193 DVLKDYSRGL

-214 SQAILNDDRDKAKM
+214 SLAILNDDLDKAKKT
-228 AISFYGEIFGK
+228 ISFYSEIFGK
-239 ENIYLELIDNGISEQ
+239 ENVYLELIDNGISEQ
-254 RKVCREL
+254 KKVCQEL
-261 IELEKEMGIPLVAT
+261 IKLGKELGIPLVAT

-298 KTLDDPSH
+298 KTIDDPTH
-306 LKFSTEEFYFKSPQE
+306 LKFSTQEFYFKSPQE
-321 MKQIFI
+321 MKQIFA
-327 EIPQAVK
+327 EMPQAIK

-346 LDFETIHLPVYK
+346 LDFETIHLPEYK
-358 VPENYS
+358 IPENYNH
-364 LDDYLRNLCEQG
+364 DEYLKYLCEQG
-376 LKKRHTEVT
+376 LKKRYREIT
-385 PDIRKRLDYELSV
+385 PEIRRRLDYELSV
-398 ISQMGFASY
+398 ISRMGFASY

-412 DFIEYAKRQKIM
+412 DFIEYAKQQKIM

-471 DFADNGRDKVID
+471 DFADNGRDRVID
-483 YVKERYGEKNVAQ
+483 YVKEKYGQKNVAQ

-536 EGALQLVPELKRR
+536 QGALQLVEELNRR

-591 PLAKSGRNV
+591 PLARSSKDV
-600 VTTQYEDAALIRL
+600 VTTQYEDTSLIKL

-633 KLVSKKTK
+633 KLINKRAKGV
-641 QAPKEPSDIP
+641 PKEPSDIP
-651 LDDRKTYKLLAEAK
+651 LNDRKTYKLLAEGK
-665 SAGVF
+665 SCGVF

-681 RKLEPTEFSD
+681 RKLKPTEFSD

-698 YRPGPIGSGMVD
+698 YRPGPLGSGMVD
-710 EFVARK
+710 DFVARK
-716 HKRAK
+716 HRRAK
-721 IDYEHPLIEPI
+721 INYEHPLLEPI
-732 LRDTYG
+732 LKDTYG
-738 VILYQEDVMRIASEL
+738 VILYQEDVMRIATDL
-753 AGFAPEQAD
+753 AGFTPQQAD
-762 VLRQAMGKKNP
+762 VLRQAMGKK
-773 IEIERQREN
+773 IATEIEKQREN
-782 FVKGAGKKG
+782 FIKGAGNKG
-791 ISIGKANRIF
+791 ISTGKANRIF

-824 YHTAWLKANHP
+824 YQTAWLKANYP
-835 LEYMTVLLSS
+835 LEYMAALLSS
-845 EIEDTDKIVEYI
+845 EMENTDKVVEYI
-857 AECHL
+857 TECRE
-862 MSITVLPPSVEKSFS
+862 MGITVLPPNIEKSFS

-904 VGARESG
+904 VSARETG
-911 GAFRSLYD
+911 GRFKSVYD

-933 IESLIKAGCFDS
+933 MESLIKAGCFDS
-945 FGNPRAQL
+945 LGQSRAQL
-953 FKGLDFVLEK
+953 FKGLDIVLEK
-963 ASRAQRERLSG
+963 ASRLQKERLSG
-974 QTSFLA
+974 QTSFLD
-980 FVEPGLP
+980 FVDSTLQEV
-987 GAEELAPAK
+987 EELPSSK
-996 EWQENKLLAYEKEV
+996 EWPENKLLAYEKEV

-1019 LARFAEEMK
+1019 LARFAEEMR
-1028 NYVSHPIDKLH
+1028 NYVSHSIDRLQE
-1039 GLRTESQVTTGGI
+1039 LQTDSQVSIGGVI
-1052 IASLDK
+1052 GSVNK

-1077 MVEVIVF
+1077 IVEVVVF

-1089 NGIGKYLHRDE
+1089 NGVGKYLHRDE
-1100 MVIVKGRL
+1100 MIIVKGKL
-1108 NWREEKVRIVASE
+1108 NWWEDKPRIVASE

-1128 RESIIHEMTLK
+1128 KELLIRQMTLQV
-1139 LSTAGLEEETLKKL
+1139 SIAGLKEDTLKKL
-1153 KELFMKNQ
+1153 QELFINNQ
-1161 GSCRVNFKLSAPRNR
+1161 GNCRVNFNLSLPGDR
-1176 IVKISSKMQVKLSDE
+1176 ILKISSKMQVKLTDK
-1191 LLEDLKKLLGTDSI
+1191 LLEEVKKLLGRDSI
-1205 QLSR
+1205 QLSP

>member
-1 MVDFVGLPLSGYGN
+1 
-15 RPSRSI
+15 
-21 PPFRREFSLIISLS
+21 
-35 GGLQKLWSHCES
+35 
-47 KVNYNDT
+47 
-54 LSILVN
+54 
-60 FMEHSDFVHLHL
+60 MEHSDFVHLHL

-86 DNRGAPGE
+86 DNRGGPGN
-94 LIQRASQYR
+94 LIQRAYQYR

-122 QACVNSGIKPII
+122 QVCVKSGIKPII
-134 GCEFYIAPQSRYIK
+134 GCEVYVAPGSRYVK
-148 DGSGISEAANHL
+148 EGSGISEAANHL
-160 ILLAKDRTGYQNL
+160 ILLAKDRTGYENL
-173 MRLVTIAYL
+173 IKLVSIGYL
-182 EGFYYRPRIDK
+182 EGFYYRPRVDK
-193 EVLKDYCKGL
+193 EVLKDYSKGL
-203 ICLTG
+203 VCLTG

-214 SQAILNDDRDKAKM
+214 SYAILNDDQDKAKKTV
-228 AISFYGEIFGK
+228 SFYGEIFGK
-239 ENIYLELIDNGISEQ
+239 ENLYLELIDNGISEQ
-254 RKVCREL
+254 RKVCQEL
-261 IELEKEMGIPLVAT
+261 IKLGKEMEIPLVAT

-321 MKQIFI
+321 MKQIFA
-327 EIPQAVK
+327 EIPQAIS

-346 LDFETIHLPVYK
+346 LDFETIHLPDYK
-358 VPENYS
+358 IPEKYN
-364 LDDYLRNLCEQG
+364 LDEYLRNLCEQG
-376 LKKRHTEVT
+376 LNKRYTEVT
-385 PDIRKRLDYELSV
+385 PDIRRRLDYELSV
-398 ISQMGFASY
+398 ISEMGFASY
-407 FLIVW
+407 FVIVW

-434 SLVAYLLGIT
+434 SLVAYVLGIT

-471 DFADNGRDKVID
+471 DFADNGRDRVID
-483 YVKERYGEKNVAQ
+483 YVKEKYGQKNVAQ

-514 VLNVPLSEVDG
+514 VLNIPLLEVDG

-536 EGALQLVPELKRR
+536 QGALQLVPELKSR

-559 LDTAQRIEGLKRH
+559 LDMAQRIEGIKRH
-572 TGVHAAGIVITP
+572 TGVHAAGIVIAP

-591 PLAKSGRNV
+591 PLAKSGKNV
-600 VTTQYEDAALIRL
+600 VTTQYEDAALVSL

-633 KLVSKKTK
+633 KLISKRAKEV
-641 QAPKEPSDIP
+641 PKEPSDIP
-651 LDDRKTYKLLAEAK
+651 LDDRETYKLLGEAK

-670 QLESAGMRDLL
+670 QLESPGMRDLL

-721 IDYEHPLIEPI
+721 ISYEHLLLEPI
-732 LRDTYG
+732 LKDTYG
-738 VILYQEDVMRIASEL
+738 VILYQEDVMRIATEL
-753 AGFAPEQAD
+753 AGFTPEQAD
-762 VLRQAMGKKNP
+762 VLRQAMGKKIA

-782 FVKGAGKKG
+782 FVKGAGNKG
-791 ISIGKANRIF
+791 ISTGKANRIF

-824 YHTAWLKANHP
+824 YQTAWLKANYP

-845 EIEDTDKIVEYI
+845 EMENTDKIVEYI
-857 AECHL
+857 TECHQ
-862 MSITVLPPSVEKSFS
+862 MGIIVLPPSVEKSFS
-877 EFRIENGSIRFGLL
+877 EFRIENGNIRFGLL
-891 AIKNVGQGAIDSI
+891 AIKNVGQGAIHSI
-904 VGARESG
+904 VGARELG
-911 GAFRSLYD
+911 GAFKSLYD
-919 FCVRVDLR
+919 FCIRVDLR

-933 IESLIKAGCFDS
+933 IESLIKAGCFD
-945 FGNPRAQL
+945 FLGQPRARS
-953 FKGLDFVLEK
+953 FKGLDLLLEK
-963 ASRAQRERLSG
+963 ASRAQKERLSG
-974 QTSFLA
+974 QTSFLSL
-980 FVEPGLP
+980 VDSTVRGL
-987 GAEELAPAK
+987 EELPPSK
-996 EWQENKLLAYEKEV
+996 EWEENKLLAYEKEV

-1028 NYVSHPIDKLH
+1028 NYVSHSIDKLYES
-1039 GLRTESQVTTGGI
+1039 GAESQVSIGGI
-1052 IASLDK
+1052 IGSLNK
-1058 RKTKKGQLMAIFK
+1058 KKTKRGQLMAIFK

-1089 NGIGKYLHRDE
+1089 NGIGKYLLRDE

-1108 NWREEKVRIVASE
+1108 NWREEKPRIVASE

-1128 RESIIHEMTLK
+1128 REHFIHQMTLK
-1139 LSTAGLEEETLKKL
+1139 LSTAGLEEDTLKKL
-1153 KELFMKNQ
+1153 KELFEKNRGNCQ
-1161 GSCRVNFKLSAPRNR
+1161 VNFSLSAPRNR
-1176 IVKISSKMQVKLSDE
+1176 LMKISSKIQVKLSDE
-1191 LLEDLKKLLGTDSI
+1191 LLEEVKRLLGGDSI

>member
-1 MVDFVGLPLSGYGN
+1 M
-15 RPSRSI
+15 
-21 PPFRREFSLIISLS
+21 
-35 GGLQKLWSHCES
+35 
-47 KVNYNDT
+47 
-54 LSILVN
+54 N

-86 DNRGAPGE
+86 DNHRAPGN
-94 LIQRASQYR
+94 LIQRASQYKLA
-103 MPALG
+103 ALG
-108 ITDHGNMFGAIDFY
+108 ITDHGNMFGTIDFY

-134 GCEFYIAPQSRYIK
+134 GCEVYVAPQSRYVK
-148 DGSGISEAANHL
+148 EGSSISEAANHL
-160 ILLAKDRTGYQNL
+160 ILLARDRTGYKNL
-173 MRLVTIAYL
+173 MRLVSIGYL

-193 EVLKDYCKGL
+193 EVLKDYSEGL
-203 ICLTG
+203 VCLTG
-208 CLKSEV
+208 CLKSEF
-214 SQAILNDDRDKAKM
+214 SRAILNDDQDKAKK

-239 ENIYLELIDNGISEQ
+239 ENFYLELIDNGISEQ

-261 IELEKEMGIPLVAT
+261 IRLGKQMEIPLVAT

-298 KTLDDPSH
+298 RTLDDPSH

-321 MKQIFI
+321 MKQIFAEVPEAI
-327 EIPQAVK
+327 S
-334 NTIEI
+334 NTMEI
-339 TEKCSLQ
+339 TEKCNLQ
-346 LDFETIHLPVYK
+346 LDFETIHLPDYK
-358 VPENYS
+358 VPENYN
-364 LDDYLRNLCEQG
+364 LDEYLRNLCEQG
-376 LKKRHTEVT
+376 LKKRYAEVT
-385 PDIRKRLDYELSV
+385 PDIRRRLDYELSV
-398 ISQMGFASY
+398 ISRMGFASY

-434 SLVAYLLGIT
+434 SFVAYLLGIT

-471 DFADNGRDKVID
+471 DFADNGRDRAID
-483 YVKERYGEKNVAQ
+483 YVKAKYGQKNVAQ

-514 VLNVPLSEVDG
+514 VLNVPLTEVDG

-536 EGALQLVPELKRR
+536 QEALQLVPELNRR

-591 PLAKSGRNV
+591 PLAKSGKNV
-600 VTTQYEDAALIRL
+600 VTTQYEDTALIRL

-633 KLVSKKTK
+633 KLISKRAKE
-641 QAPKEPSDIP
+641 APKEPSDIP
-651 LDDRKTYKLLAEAK
+651 LDDGKTYKLLAEAK

-721 IDYEHPLIEPI
+721 IDYEHPLLEPI
-732 LRDTYG
+732 LKDTYG
-738 VILYQEDVMRIASEL
+738 IILYQEDVMRIATEL
-753 AGFAPEQAD
+753 AGFTPEQAD
-762 VLRQAMGKKNP
+762 VLRQAMGKKIP

-782 FVKGAGKKG
+782 FVKGAGKEG
-791 ISIGKANRIF
+791 ISVGKANRIF

-824 YHTAWLKANHP
+824 YQTAWLKANYP

-845 EIEDTDKIVEYI
+845 EMENTDKIVEYM
-857 AECHL
+857 AKCQQ
-862 MSITVLPPSVEKSFS
+862 MGTAVLPPSVEKSFS

-904 VGARESG
+904 VGARESEG
-911 GAFRSLYD
+911 VFKSLYD
-919 FCVRVDLR
+919 FCVQVDLR

-945 FGNPRAQL
+945 LGQPRAQL
-953 FKGLDFVLEK
+953 FKGLDLVLEK
-963 ASRAQRERLSG
+963 ASRAQKERLSG
-974 QTSFLA
+974 QTSFLDLVDST
-980 FVEPGLP
+980 FREV
-987 GAEELAPAK
+987 EELPPSK

-1010 LGFYITGHP
+1010 LGFYVTGHP
-1019 LARFAEEMK
+1019 LARFSEEMK
-1028 NYVSHPIDKLH
+1028 NYVSHSIDKLREL
-1039 GLRTESQVTTGGI
+1039 GTKSQVTIGGI
-1052 IASLDK
+1052 ISSLNK

-1077 MVEVIVF
+1077 MVEVVVF
-1084 PEAYE
+1084 PEAYD
-1089 NGIGKYLHRDE
+1089 NGIGKYLRRDE
-1100 MVIVKGRL
+1100 MVIVKGRV
-1108 NWREEKVRIVASE
+1108 NWWEEKPRIVASE

-1128 RESIIHEMTLK
+1128 KELLIHQMTLK
-1139 LSTAGLEEETLKKL
+1139 LSTAGLEEATLKKL
-1153 KELFMKNQ
+1153 KELFMKNR
-1161 GSCRVNFKLSAPRNR
+1161 GSCQVNFSLSAPRNI
-1176 IVKISSKMQVKLSDE
+1176 IVNISSKIQVKLSDE
-1191 LLEDLKKLLGTDSI
+1191 FLEEVKKLVGRDSI
-1205 QLSR
+1205 QLSG